1 MKTINIELSLSR
13 KIDKITQRKEIVI
26 HYKDSDGINVKVPSN
41 LYLDEKYFQ
50 HLKKL
55 TATEGFDG
63 KDTTMNEVCWNDF
76 DHDQADRLLKCI
88 NAAKTDAFYHILP
101 YERRKKEARKWL
113 MSIFQPRI
121 DETFS
126 FRAMYPIKK
135 EFVRRIFDGSKG
147 YEFRKSFCDP
157 RINTIVIYESDG
169 RGMVVG
175 EFHIKDR
182 LCYKPDVLWDL
193 TKEYA
198 GISEEDFFD
207 YFKGCDK
214 ACAYVIGDISIFL
227 KPKKLEAYNV
237 FKAPQNYV
245 YLDKINYNGT
255 E

>member
-1 MKTINIELSLSR
+1 MSK
-13 KIDKITQRKEIVI
+13 KIDKITQRKEVII
-26 HYKDSDGINVKVPSN
+26 HYNDSDGVGVKIPTN
-41 LYLDEKYFQ
+41 LYLDEKCFLDLNSLGIYNDGNINASVVIE
-50 HLKKL
+50 KVCKNSR
-55 TATEGFDG
+55 FDYA
-63 KDTTMNEVCWNDF
+63 
-76 DHDQADRLLKCI
+76 QADNLLKCI
-88 NAAKTDAFYHILP
+88 NAVRTDAFYHILP
-101 YERRKKEARKWL
+101 YERRKEEAKEWL
-113 MSIFQPRI
+113 TSIFQPRI
-121 DETFS
+121 DDTFS

-182 LCYKPDVLWDL
+182 LCYKPDVLWDI

-198 GISEEDFFD
+198 GISEKDFFD

-214 ACAYVIGDISIFL
+214 ACAYVIGDVKVFL
-227 KPKKLEAYNV
+227 SPNNLSAYGIN
-237 FKAPQNYV
+237 KAPQNYV